1 MQETRTHERPSAPAR
16 ARPAAEIEHERPSSE
31 EEARLRDFAK
41 HLDALR
47 KEVEAKLGPEDVA
60 YIQGVRKVSQI
71 LEIAGRA
78 LIHVSLEPVSFGIGV
93 SALWAHKTLELMEIG
108 HSVLH
113 GCYDRL
119 TDDPCLRSETFYWK
133 APIDEASW
141 RRGHNIKHHQYTNIE
156 GRDPDLDFGGLRLGE
171 RVPHKLVHLL
181 QPVSNVVTWMGFAT
195 AINMHV
201 TGMLDVYLGRGA
213 PPQLE
218 DTSPAGIRK
227 AHLAALRKLLPH
239 YAREFVFYPLLA
251 GPFFWK
257 VLLGNALAEVGRD
270 LYAGAIIYCGHVGA
284 REYPKDA
291 HARGRGPWYAMQVE
305 AANDVQVPLLL
316 SILCGGLDLQI
327 EHHLFPRLPPNRL
340 REIAPR
346 VRAIC
351 EAHGVT
357 YKADSWPRS
366 LAKVL
371 RKLRELGSPEVGVAA
386 VA

>member
-1 MQETRTHERPSAPAR
+1 MQKTRIHEGHPPQAGAPSARETAHAP
-16 ARPAAEIEHERPSSE
+16 PLCED
-31 EEARLRDFAK
+31 EARLREFAK
-41 HLDALR
+41 SLDALR
-47 KEVEAKLGPEDVA
+47 KEVEARLGPQDVA
-60 YIQGVRKVSQI
+60 YIQGVRRVSQI
-71 LEIAGRA
+71 LEIAGRT
-78 LIHVSLEPVSFGIGV
+78 LIYVSLEPVSFGIGV
-93 SALWAHKTLELMEIG
+93 STLWAHKTLELMEIG
-108 HSVLH
+108 HNVLH

-119 TDDPCLRSETFYWK
+119 TDDPSLRSETFYWK

-141 RRGHNIKHHQYTNIE
+141 RRAHNIRHHQYTNIE

-171 RVPHKLVHLL
+171 RVAHKVVHWL
-181 QPVSNVVTWMGFAT
+181 QPVSNVITWMGFAN
-195 AINMHV
+195 AINLHV
-201 TGMLDVYLGRGA
+201 TGLLDLYFGRGA

-227 AHLAALRKLLPH
+227 AHAAFLRKALPH
-239 YAREFVFYPLLA
+239 YAREFIFYPALA

-305 AANDVQVPLLL
+305 AANDVQLPLLL

-351 EAHGVT
+351 EAHGVS

-371 RKLRELGSPEVGVAA
+371 RRLRELASAEIGVAA